1 MSHWYWKH
9 LTPWHPKFTAVAVV
23 FVGPR
28 LAGDAQ
34 LQIQAGLGPLEVARS
49 GAGGGAAGRQEFGA
63 IEDGLQVGQGE
74 GWRLQLGD
82 YVFAGVKVVETIV
95 EIRPLSSGALVT
107 ASTQGQSDVAEL
119 RRQVASLLRPDPDSA
134 SQTPGSRRRRT
145 SQSCRPRLV
154 MITSNEPWGPRLPIA
169 PGCGAFGWRG
179 WTSFLMQGGIYS
191 TKHSSIGSC

>member
-1 MSHWYWKH
+1 M
-9 LTPWHPKFTAVAVV
+9 TPWHPKFTAVAVV

-82 YVFAGVKVVETIV
+82 YVLAGVKVVETIV
-95 EIRPLSSGALVT
+95 EIQALELRGALDGVHAGPIRRCRIEE
-107 ASTQGQSDVAEL
+107 ASGKLAET
-119 RRQVASLLRPDPDSA
+119 RS
-134 SQTPGSRRRRT
+134 
-145 SQSCRPRLV
+145 
-154 MITSNEPWGPRLPIA
+154 
-169 PGCGAFGWRG
+169 
-179 WTSFLMQGGIYS
+179 
-191 TKHSSIGSC
+191 